1 MTAVEWQTVEE
12 AGIQFVECAACRSCM
27 RVPQDVTL
35 VLEACFAVP
44 TRLALLY
51 SSNLTPRFFDV
62 SSREAGDILQKLRTY
77 HVRAAVVREPGAPR
91 PSRRFHELLEAERR
105 DGHFDVFDDRGTAV
119 AWLIGAA
126 PGEAAAAR
134 D

>member
-27 RVPQDVTL
+27 LVPQDATL

-44 TRLALLY
+44 TRLALMY

-62 SSREAGDILQKLRTY
+62 SSREAGDILQKLRAY
-77 HVRAAVVREPGAPR
+77 RVRAAVVREPGAPR

-105 DGHFDVFDDRGTAV
+105 EGLFDIFDDRGTAV
-119 AWLIGAA
+119 AWLVGETPVQGAVV
-126 PGEAAAAR
+126 R